1 MSEEWDD
8 SIKRMFREHP
18 QDFVSWLVKGAT
30 YRGAVSGE
38 LRNRRRNTDIL
49 FDIVQQESLKEGLL
63 HVEIQSDDDKNIEYR
78 LAEYNLLATITYD
91 KPIISFLILLRP
103 MPNIPES
110 PFFKAVFD
118 IIEIWHF
125 NYVVIKL
132 WEISAE
138 ELMSLGLFGLL
149 PLVPL
154 TQNGTRPEILKEV
167 ADTLFVAKEKDLLAL
182 AKMIAGLVLKR
193 RPEKAVIERMF
204 EMYREILED
213 SWVYQK
219 IKKQAKAEGKAE
231 GKMEGLAQGEQR
243 VLLAIIQRRFPDILG
258 TAGKLIAEITDAKVL
273 EDLAVAVSVAQTP
286 QEALQALNV
295 SEKK

>member
-1 MSEEWDD
+1 M
-8 SIKRMFREHP
+8 
-18 QDFVSWLVKGAT
+18 
-30 YRGAVSGE
+30 
-38 LRNRRRNTDIL
+38 
-49 FDIVQQESLKEGLL
+49 KEGLL

-154 TQNGTRPEILKEV
+154 TQDGTRPEILKEV

-182 AKMIAGLVLKR
+182 AKMIVGLVLKR

-243 VLLAIIQRRFPDILG
+243 VLLAIIQRRFPGILE